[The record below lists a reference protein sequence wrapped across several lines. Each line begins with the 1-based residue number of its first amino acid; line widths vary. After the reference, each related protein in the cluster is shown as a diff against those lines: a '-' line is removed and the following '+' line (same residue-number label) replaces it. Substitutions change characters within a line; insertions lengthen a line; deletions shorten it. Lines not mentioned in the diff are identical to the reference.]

1 MPSQSQSNLQ
11 RKRSRWTRWRYMFW
25 DSVTRLRKT
34 VWVFIWRNSVTKKW
48 PRCTWGATTT
58 QWLFLIPNR
67 VIIRF
72 FSLFSQRLGRS
83 KKKHYKHVLKLYK
96 SRGNFS
102 PIWYELLLFP
112 ITSCWSLLVLLIKCT
127 HAIFEYFL
135 LVQHGD
141 LGIFHS
147 IFEECRFSV
156 LPIFVNV
163 ITAFNMHQRSL

>member
-48 PRCTWGATTT
+48 PRCIWGATTT

-83 KKKHYKHVLKLYK
+83 KKKHYKDVLKLYT

-112 ITSCWSLLVLLIKCT
+112 ITSCWSLLVLLSHKMYPRNFW
-127 HAIFEYFL
+127 IFPISSTWGFGNIPFNIRRMP
-135 LVQHGD
+135 V
-141 LGIFHS
+141 LGFTD
-147 IFEECRFSV
+147 FC
-156 LPIFVNV
+156 
-163 ITAFNMHQRSL
+163 